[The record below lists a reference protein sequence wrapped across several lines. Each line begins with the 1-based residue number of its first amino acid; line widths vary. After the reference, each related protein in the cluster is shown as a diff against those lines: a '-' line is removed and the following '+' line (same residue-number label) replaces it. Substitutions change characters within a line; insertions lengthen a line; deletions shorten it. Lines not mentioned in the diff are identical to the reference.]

1 MTSPIPVHTEHH
13 LATRVQAANTRYTHT
28 LLAGTNNAFQVN
40 NLTSLA
46 LLYNDVSV
54 LENHHVAT
62 LFRIVND
69 PTVNADIFARL
80 SKEQFREVR
89 AVIIKSVLGT
99 DMRYH
104 FESTNLFKA
113 RYHRDLAPLTMCRV
127 RGRSPAAR
135 TTERVRTATR
145 RTEPARVLD
154 QVPTTVVVPFYWA
167 GEIAR
172 ARENSPP
179 APFPHSRRCE
189 GRSSA
194 DHEDPAAHG
203 RHQQP
208 GQALVR
214 NRSTCSA
221 GLPPTR

>member
-40 NLTSLA
+40 YLTSLA

-104 FESTNLFKA
+104 FESTNLFKT
-113 RYHRDLAPLTMCRV
+113 RYHRDLAPLTNAPCAWSLTCSNDRTCAH
-127 RGRSPAAR
+127 RDPEDRASASLRSG
-135 TTERVRTATR
+135 TY
-145 RTEPARVLD
+145 L
-154 QVPTTVVVPFYWA
+154 PTTVVVPFYWA

-172 ARENSPP
+172 
-179 APFPHSRRCE
+179 
-189 GRSSA
+189 GR
-194 DHEDPAAHG
+194 
-203 RHQQP
+203 
-208 GQALVR
+208 
-214 NRSTCSA
+214 
-221 GLPPTR
+221 